1 MTAYGQIPDQVLA
14 NAEKRLA
21 AHRPVRMCVTPC
33 CQQLAT
39 HSPCTGHDSC
49 ETHRIT
55 PPTPSPDPTRT
66 LTALR
71 DRMLA
76 TDPSQEPVA

>member
-1 MTAYGQIPDQVLA
+1 MPEYAIPDRVLR
-14 NAEKRLA
+14 NAQLRLA
-21 AHRPVRMCVTPC
+21 AHKRIRICVTPGC
-33 CQQLAT
+33 DQAAT

-49 ETHRIT
+49 ESHRTT

-66 LTALR
+66 LAALR